1 MAPTLSPSTESLRAA
16 GRFGL
21 GAAPLGN
28 LFQEIDDAEATAIV
42 DGVWDSGIRV
52 FDTAPHYGLGLSE
65 QRLGAALAHRP
76 RDEFVLS
83 TKVGRLLEPDP
94 SGAGRLDDEGFVVEA
109 TTRRRWD
116 FSADGARRSLESS
129 LERLGMDRVDIVHL
143 HDPEG
148 RVDEAIDGALPALVA
163 LRDAGVISA
172 VGVGSKDPATLTRI
186 IETGMVDVAMVA
198 GRYTL
203 LEQPAAVDVLPAALA
218 HGVAVIAVGVYNSG
232 LLATP
237 HPDPAA
243 PYEYGTAPEAVY
255 RRAVRLADA
264 CAARGVPLPV
274 AALHFPLRHPAVVNV
289 TVGLGKASHVAQT
302 AGYMNEPP
310 TEDFWRG
317 LAEEGLVP
325 EGER

>member
-1 MAPTLSPSTESLRAA
+1 MAPTHSPSTESLRAA

-28 LFQEIDDAEATAIV
+28 LFQEIDDVEATAIV

-65 QRLGAALAHRP
+65 RRLGAALAGRP

-116 FSADGARRSLESS
+116 FSADGARRSLDSS
-129 LERLGMDRVDIVHL
+129 LARLGMDRVDIVHL

-148 RVDEAIDGALPALVA
+148 RVDEAIDGALPALVS
-163 LRDAGVISA
+163 LREAGVISA

-237 HPDPAA
+237 RPDPAA
-243 PYEYGTAPEAVY
+243 PYEYGAAPEAVY

-264 CAARGVPLPV
+264 CAARGVSLPV

-289 TVGLGKASHVAQT
+289 TVGLGKASQVAQT